1 MRQTSLTLGSQE
13 ARIQTNEYG
22 TQILGA
28 SDVVLGSYGTD
39 RHDELVEKYQAEGWK
54 LGESRDIRPAEAGTA
69 SPDKDDEGDGSG
81 EQDLGIS
88 S

>member
-22 TQILGA
+22 TRVLGA
-28 SDVVLGSYGTD
+28 QEVVLDNYGTD
-39 RHDELVEKYQAEGWK
+39 RHEEMIEKYEAEGWK
-54 LGESRDIRPAEAGTA
+54 QGESSHIRPAEAGTMP
-69 SPDKDDEGDGSG
+69 PDDDDGSDG
-81 EQDLGIS
+81 FSNLDLGIS